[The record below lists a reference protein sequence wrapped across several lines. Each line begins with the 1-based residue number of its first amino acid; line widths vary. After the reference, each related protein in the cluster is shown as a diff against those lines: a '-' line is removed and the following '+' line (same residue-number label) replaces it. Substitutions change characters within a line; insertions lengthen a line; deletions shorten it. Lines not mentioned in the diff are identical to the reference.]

1 MTYHDLRHTFAT
13 VLMAEGADTRSLIS
27 LMGHSAL
34 STTVGIYA
42 SATIEAM
49 SASMR
54 RAEDA
59 YESGRTG
66 VAGAPGNKDAIAAA
80 VAEYLQS
87 LPGPTNV
94 SRPEDR
100 QCAPLWP
107 SRPTHQ

>member
-13 VLMAEGADTRSLIS
+13 VLMAEGADTRSVIS
-27 LMGHSAL
+27 LMGHSTL

-66 VAGAPGNKDAIAAA
+66 VAGAPGNKDAIAA
-80 VAEYLQS
+80 EYLQS